1 MKNKS
6 SNILTVVDVSYEIN
20 NITINKNINFNIN
33 LGEIV
38 SIIGPNGSG
47 KTTLLR
53 LISGDIVP
61 SYGNIELRKKNL
73 NKYDPKEI
81 STMRAVLPQNSYI
94 SFPFTVNEIIQM
106 GRFPHPENYKLDKTI
121 VDDLIKTFDLYEFL
135 ERDFTSLSGGEKQ
148 RVQLA
153 RVFAQIWSEDNYNGK
168 LLVLDE
174 PTSFL
179 DIKHQLD
186 FFEIINDFKNNGL
199 TIIMVLHDINHASSF
214 SDKIGMMKKTE
225 LIYFGDTKDVIN
237 SQNLNDVFDINLK
250 LINIDSNGKKLIYL

>member
-6 SNILTVVDVSYEIN
+6 SNILTVEDVSYDIN
-20 NITINKNINFNIN
+20 DITINKNINLNIN
-33 LGEIV
+33 FGEIV

-53 LISGDIVP
+53 LISGDILP
-61 SYGNIELRKKNL
+61 SCGYIKFREKEL
-73 NKYDPKEI
+73 NKYDSKEI

-94 SFPFTVNEIIQM
+94 SFPFSVNEIIQM
-106 GRFPHPENYKLDKTI
+106 GRFPYPENKNLNKTI

-153 RVFAQIWSEDNYNGK
+153 RVFAQIWSEDNYDGK

-186 FFEIINDFKNNGL
+186 FFKIINDFRNNGL
-199 TIIMVLHDINHASSF
+199 TILMVLHDINHASSF
-214 SDKIGMMKKTE
+214 SDKIAMMKNTE
-225 LIYFGDTKDVIN
+225 LIYFGDTKDVMN

-250 LINIDSNGKKLIYL
+250 LVNIDSNGKKLIYL